1 MFHKDARALTAGMR
15 RFTADL
21 YHRLASGQGNLFFSP
36 LSIATALLL
45 VHAGARGETRRE
57 IEQALGFDLPEDR
70 LIAAYLRLSREL
82 AERNR
87 QYDPGTDVLEWEAD
101 SFEPDTEPPKGPEP
115 GDYLMRLISTAN
127 IWLQQSYPC
136 NPDFLRSAKEVFD
149 ADSQQL
155 DFAEHADQAADTIN
169 SWVRDQTEGRI
180 EHIISPDMIDPLTRL
195 VLASATYF
203 RAGWLE
209 QFSPERTETAEF
221 HRLDGNDIEV
231 PMMDITR
238 HFAYARHDGYQI
250 AGLPYAT
257 SDVRFV
263 IVLPDAGR
271 FKEVEDSFDAERLD
285 ASLFAP
291 SEFDHPEVHLRLP
304 RFRLD
309 AELDLVPHL
318 RDIGIRALFGS
329 DADLTGISSEPGFHV
344 SQVLHSSYVSVDEE
358 GTEAAAATV
367 MAMVGLGVVE
377 PQVPIEFTCDRPF
390 LFFITDFYSQSILFA
405 GRLLEPVEAS
415 GLA

>member
-21 YHRLASGQGNLFFSP
+21 YHRLASGPGNLFFSP

-57 IEQALGFDLPEDR
+57 IERVLGVELPEDR
-70 LIAAYLRLSREL
+70 LFAAFSRLSKEL
-82 AERNR
+82 AERNH
-87 QYDPGTDVLEWEAD
+87 QYEPGTDVLEWEAD
-101 SFEPDTEPPKGPEP
+101 YFEPDMDPPTGPEP

-127 IWLQQSYPC
+127 IWLQRSYPC
-136 NPDFLRSAKEVFD
+136 DPDFLRVAKAVYD

-169 SWVRDQTEGRI
+169 SWVRDHTEGRI
-180 EHIISPDMIDPLTRL
+180 EHIISSEMIDPLTRL

-209 QFSPERTETAEF
+209 PFSPERTKTARF
-221 HRLDGNDIEV
+221 HQLNGCDIDV

-238 HFAYARHDGYQI
+238 QFAYARHDGYQI

-257 SDVRFV
+257 GDVRFV

-271 FKEVEDSFDAERLD
+271 FKEVEGSFNTERLD
-285 ASLFAP
+285 ASLFAL
-291 SEFDHPEVHLRLP
+291 SEFDHPEVHLRMP

-309 AELDLVPHL
+309 AHLDLVPHL
-318 RDIGIRALFGS
+318 QDIGIRALFGS
-329 DADLTGISSEPGFHV
+329 DAELTGISPEPEIHV

-367 MAMVGLGVVE
+367 MGVVALGVPE
-377 PQVPIEFTCDRPF
+377 PHVPIEFTCDRPF

-405 GRLLEPVEAS
+405 GRLLEPAEAS